1 MMVKTNSW
9 VFSLLK
15 SNLFLIFLTVAVGTG
30 IWFYERPIRFP
41 NEFRIEKIEFD
52 GQEHVP
58 EILLLKAS
66 GLRYKNNIFNISV
79 DNVKEKL
86 EQISWIKSVS
96 VQRKLPNK
104 ISVRV
109 AERVPIAI
117 YQLNYKLYLI
127 DIDGKI
133 LENDGIGDFDNLPI
147 IVGEGAEKVTRQ
159 FLYVLGK
166 FPKIQNQLAFAVYVG
181 KRRWNMKI
189 NKGITVKL
197 PEKHLGYAM
206 QILDEIAG
214 ENGFFNDDIQG
225 IDLRNLD
232 RVIVKKR
239 VNVSG

>member
-1 MMVKTNSW
+1 MVRTNSW
-9 VFSLLK
+9 LISLLK
-15 SNLFLIFLTVAVGTG
+15 SNLFLIFLTVAVGAG
-30 IWFYERPIRFP
+30 VWFYEKPIKFP
-41 NEFRIEKIEFD
+41 SEFRIEKIEFD

-58 EILLLKAS
+58 EVLLLKAS
-66 GLRYKNNIFNISV
+66 GLRYKKNIFNASV
-79 DNVKEKL
+79 NDVKKKL
-86 EQISWIKSVS
+86 EQISWIKSAS

-104 ISVRV
+104 ISIRV

-117 YQLNYKLYLI
+117 YQLNYKLHLL

-133 LENDGIGDFDNLPI
+133 LENDGIGNFDNLPI
-147 IVGEGAEKVTRQ
+147 IVGEGAEKVARR
-159 FLYVLGK
+159 FLYVLEK

-206 QILDEIAG
+206 QILDEIAD
-214 ENGFFNDDIQG
+214 ENGFFNDDIQE

-232 RVIVKKR
+232 RVIVKRR
-239 VNVSG
+239 VNE

>member
-1 MMVKTNSW
+1 MIRTNSW
-9 VFSLLK
+9 MISLLK
-15 SNLFLIFLTVAVGTG
+15 SNLFLIFLTISVGVG
-30 IWFYERPIRFP
+30 VWFCEKPIKFP
-41 NEFRIEKIEFD
+41 SELKIEKIEFD

-66 GLRYKNNIFNISV
+66 GLRYKKDILSISV
-79 DNVKEKL
+79 NDVKNKL
-86 EQISWIKSVS
+86 EQIAWVRSAS

-117 YQLNYKLYLI
+117 YQINYKLYLL

-133 LENDGIGDFDNLPI
+133 LENDGIGNFDNLPI
-147 IVGEGAEKVTRQ
+147 IVGEGAEKVARH

-166 FPKIQNQLAFAVYVG
+166 FPRIQSQLAFAVYVG

-197 PEKHLGYAM
+197 PEKHLGYSM
-206 QILDEIAG
+206 QILEEIAD
-214 ENGFFNDDIQG
+214 ENGFFNDDIQE

-232 RVIVKKR
+232 RVIVKRR
-239 VNVSG
+239 VNRRG